1 MNFQLKNGRAYHGRV
16 KLDLPKIIK
25 ADDFSRYDITDVVD
39 LDAFGARRE
48 ESQGSSAKTAALCF
62 VGMIIFV
69 VIAYA
74 WSGL

>member
-1 MNFQLKNGRAYHGRV
+1 MNFHLKNGRAYQGTV

-39 LDAFGARRE
+39 LDAFRARRE
-48 ESQGSSAKTAALCF
+48 ASQGSSARAAALCF
-62 VGMIIFV
+62 VGMLVFV